1 MKKALIS
8 LVCLIIL
15 AALYACGNAGNE
27 DLKASDAAAVVIPF
41 ERISPD
47 ALGSDLTSKIDM
59 ARAEEGYELLTSGN
73 DNYIVVYAG
82 ERPTAGHGIE
92 ITSISA
98 ENGKTKVTVKEKT
111 PAEGDITAQVL
122 TYPFDVA
129 SFESPVSGNVEIEI
143 VK

>member
-8 LVCLIIL
+8 LICFIVL
-15 AALYACGNAGNE
+15 AALYACGNLGNE
-27 DLKASDAAAVVIPF
+27 DLKASGAETAVIPF
-41 ERISPD
+41 ERISPEM
-47 ALGSDLTSKIDM
+47 LGSDLTVKIDQ
-59 ARAEEGYELLTSGN
+59 ARAEEGYELLTSGG

-82 ERPTAGHGIE
+82 ERPTAGYSIE
-92 ITSISA
+92 ITGIAA

-129 SFESPVSGNVEIEI
+129 KLGSLVSGNVKIEVI
-143 VK
+143 K